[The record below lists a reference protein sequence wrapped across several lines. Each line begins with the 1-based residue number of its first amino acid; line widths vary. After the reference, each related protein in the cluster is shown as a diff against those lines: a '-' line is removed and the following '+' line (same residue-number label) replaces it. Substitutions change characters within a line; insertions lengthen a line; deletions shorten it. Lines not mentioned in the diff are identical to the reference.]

1 MNETGMTVGQFF
13 DAWPLLGD
21 AVLAGTIAGVVLGF
35 LGVYVVLRRM
45 VFLTAAL
52 SQSAGLGVAL
62 AFWVSLATGHAA
74 VGHSGGLGEA
84 TDAASVSPTLGAV
97 VVTLGAVMLL
107 MADRSFGGH
116 RRDALLG
123 LIFLGS
129 SAGTLLV
136 GTRIVQEVQDIESLL
151 FGTAV
156 AVLPRHLW
164 LLVIV
169 GVVLAVVHLW
179 WWRGFLAVTADP
191 DGAKVRGMPTLV
203 LEIALLAGL
212 AVAVSATTR
221 VLGAL
226 PAFAFSVLP
235 ALAAIRLAPNVPRA
249 LWIAAVLGGVCGFGG
264 YLVATLWDLPVGPSQ
279 TAVGVVLAVVVTG
292 GAEVVRLIRR

>member
-1 MNETGMTVGQFF
+1 MTLGEFY

-62 AFWVSLATGHAA
+62 AFWLSLGMGHAA
-74 VGHSGGLGEA
+74 GGHSGGMGEA
-84 TDAASVSPTLGAV
+84 TDAASVSPTMGAI
-97 VVTLGAVMLL
+97 VVTLIAVMLL
-107 MADRSFGGH
+107 MADRSLGGQ

-129 SAGTLLV
+129 SAGTILV

-156 AVLPRHLW
+156 AVLPHHLW
-164 LLVIV
+164 LLVGV
-169 GVVLAVVHLW
+169 GAVLAVLHLW

-191 DGAKVRGMPTLV
+191 DGARVRRMPTLL
-203 LEIALLAGL
+203 LEVALLAGL
-212 AVAVSATTR
+212 AIAVSAATR

-249 LWIAAVLGGVCGFGG
+249 LWIAAGLGGVCGFGG
-264 YLVATLWDLPVGPSQ
+264 YLVATLWDLPVGASQ
-279 TAVGVVLAVVVTG
+279 TGLGVVLAMVVM
-292 GAEVVRLIRR
+292 GAEKAIRLLRR